1 MKIFSLLLLFKIYKN
16 KIDIYICLFFI
27 GFFLFFIFKIY
38 SNRKIKKINKNKEK
52 EGLYFNESNEE
63 LIKEQLKRNYEF
75 FEENGM
81 KLIRNSFIIIVGCDS
96 IGSHVTLT
104 LVRSGIKKLILI
116 DNTKLNEK
124 NFKYHPCAILTDLE
138 KYNIDILYYYSK
150 KINPKV
156 EIETFNQNL
165 QIENLKNIIKKNGV
179 PDYIICCISNI
190 NRKKE
195 ICELINYVNL
205 NKIKFILS
213 LFPSENKFNPVFIR
227 LEKFG
232 LLKNDKNSKII
243 DDLYQKLFNAPVP
256 DINTVYSI
264 EKENEN
270 EKIKF
275 EINPVFAF
283 FAQTISSKILC
294 DISKI
299 EDNKKDKNNNINNEL
314 IVGSKPLSK
323 LIKMFKNNNKNELN
337 EIDNLSYE
345 NFENIAKLFKCKDS
359 IKKKNGK
366 LIFIKWRIFNKLN
379 KNNIIILNE
388 LFIENHL
395 KIKNEQDL
403 INLYSKE
410 VVNNIDNLLNEI
422 K

>member
-1 MKIFSLLLLFKIYKN
+1 MLIN
-16 KIDIYICLFFI
+16 ICLFFI
-27 GFFLFFIFKIY
+27 GFFLFFIFKVLLK
-38 SNRKIKKINKNKEK
+38 RKIKKINKNIK
-52 EGLYFNESNEE
+52 NENLNFIETNEE

-81 KLIRNSFIIIVGCDS
+81 KLIRNSFIIIIGCDS

-104 LVRSGIKKLILI
+104 LVRSGIKKIILI
-116 DNTKLNEK
+116 DNTKLNEN
-124 NFKYHPCAILTDLE
+124 NFKYHPCAILNDLN
-138 KYNIDILYYYSK
+138 KYNIDILNYYSK
-150 KINPKV
+150 KINPKI

-165 QIENLKNIIKKNGV
+165 KIENLKKIIEKNGN
-179 PDYIICCISNI
+179 PNYIICCINNI

-195 ICELINYVNL
+195 ICELINFVNL
-205 NKIKFILS
+205 NKINFILS
-213 LFPSENKFNPVFIR
+213 LFPSEKKFNPVFIR
-227 LEKFG
+227 IEKFN

-243 DDLYQKLFNAPVP
+243 DDYYQKLFNAPVP
-256 DINTVYSI
+256 NINTVYSI
-264 EKENEN
+264 ENEN

-275 EINPVFAF
+275 EINPIFSF
-283 FAQTISSKILC
+283 FAQTISSKVLC

-299 EDNKKDKNNNINNEL
+299 DENKKENKNNNNNEL
-314 IVGSKPLSK
+314 IIGSKPLSK

-345 NFENIAKLFKCKDS
+345 NFENIAKLFKCRDS

-395 KIKNEQDL
+395 KIKNEEDL

>member
-1 MKIFSLLLLFKIYKN
+1 MLIN
-16 KIDIYICLFFI
+16 ICLFFI
-27 GFFLFFIFKIY
+27 GFFLFFIFKVFLK
-38 SNRKIKKINKNKEK
+38 RKNKKINKNIKKEK
-52 EGLYFNESNEE
+52 LNFIETNEE

-81 KLIRNSFIIIVGCDS
+81 KLIRNSFIIIIGCDS

-104 LVRSGIKKLILI
+104 LVRSGIKKIILI
-116 DNTKLNEK
+116 DNTKLNEN
-124 NFKYHPCAILTDLE
+124 NFKYHPCAILNDLN
-138 KYNIDILYYYSK
+138 KYNIDILNYYSK
-150 KINPKV
+150 KINPKI

-165 QIENLKNIIKKNGV
+165 QIENLKKIIEKNGN
-179 PDYIICCISNI
+179 PNYIICCINNI

-195 ICELINYVNL
+195 ICELINFVSL
-205 NKIKFILS
+205 NKFNFILS
-213 LFPSENKFNPVFIR
+213 LFPSEKKFNPVFIR
-227 LEKFG
+227 IEKFN

-243 DDLYQKLFNAPVP
+243 DDYYQKLFNAPVP
-256 DINTVYSI
+256 NINTVYSI
-264 EKENEN
+264 ENEN

-275 EINPVFAF
+275 EINPIFSF
-283 FAQTISSKILC
+283 FAQTISSKVLC

-299 EDNKKDKNNNINNEL
+299 DENKKENKNNNNNEL
-314 IVGSKPLSK
+314 IIGSKPLSK

-345 NFENIAKLFKCKDS
+345 NFENIAKLFKCRDS

-395 KIKNEQDL
+395 KIKNEEDL

>member
-1 MKIFSLLLLFKIYKN
+1 MLIN
-16 KIDIYICLFFI
+16 ICLFFI
-27 GFFLFFIFKIY
+27 GFFLFFIFKAFLK
-38 SNRKIKKINKNKEK
+38 RKNKKINKNIK
-52 EGLYFNESNEE
+52 NENVNFIETNEE

-81 KLIRNSFIIIVGCDS
+81 KLIRNSFIIIIGCES

-104 LVRSGIKKLILI
+104 LVRSGIKKIILI

-124 NFKYHPCAILTDLE
+124 NFKYHPCAILNDLN
-138 KYNIDILYYYSK
+138 KYNIDILNYYSK
-150 KINPKV
+150 KINPKI

-165 QIENLKNIIKKNGV
+165 QIENLKKIIEKNGN
-179 PDYIICCISNI
+179 PNYIICCINNI

-195 ICELINYVNL
+195 ICELINFVSL
-205 NKIKFILS
+205 NKFNFILS
-213 LFPSENKFNPVFIR
+213 LFPSEKKFNPVFIR
-227 LEKFG
+227 IEKFN

-243 DDLYQKLFNAPVP
+243 DDYYQKLFNAPVP
-256 DINTVYSI
+256 NINTVYSI
-264 EKENEN
+264 ENEN

-275 EINPVFAF
+275 EINPIFSF
-283 FAQTISSKILC
+283 FAQTISSKVLC

-299 EDNKKDKNNNINNEL
+299 DENKKENKNNNNNEL
-314 IVGSKPLSK
+314 IIGSKPLSK
-323 LIKMFKNNNKNELN
+323 LIKMFKNSNKNELN

-345 NFENIAKLFKCKDS
+345 NFENIAKLFKCRDS

-395 KIKNEQDL
+395 KIKNEEDL

>member
-1 MKIFSLLLLFKIYKN
+1 MRKN
-16 KIDIYICLFFI
+16 
-27 GFFLFFIFKIY
+27 
-38 SNRKIKKINKNKEK
+38 KKINKNIK
-52 EGLYFNESNEE
+52 NENVNFIETNEE

-81 KLIRNSFIIIVGCDS
+81 KLIRNSFIIIIGCES

-104 LVRSGIKKLILI
+104 LVRSGIKKIILI

-124 NFKYHPCAILTDLE
+124 NFKYHPCAILNDLN
-138 KYNIDILYYYSK
+138 KYNIDILNYYSK
-150 KINPKV
+150 KINPKI

-165 QIENLKNIIKKNGV
+165 QIENLKKIIEKNGN
-179 PDYIICCISNI
+179 PNYIICCINNI

-195 ICELINYVNL
+195 ICELINFVSL
-205 NKIKFILS
+205 NKFNFILS
-213 LFPSENKFNPVFIR
+213 LFPSEKKFNPVFIR
-227 LEKFG
+227 IEKFN

-243 DDLYQKLFNAPVP
+243 DDYYQKLFNAPVP
-256 DINTVYSI
+256 NINTVYSI
-264 EKENEN
+264 ENEN

-275 EINPVFAF
+275 EINPIFSF
-283 FAQTISSKILC
+283 FAQTISSKVLC
-294 DISKI
+294 NISKI
-299 EDNKKDKNNNINNEL
+299 DENKKENKNNNNNEL
-314 IVGSKPLSK
+314 IIGSKPLSK

-337 EIDNLSYE
+337 EIDNISYE
-345 NFENIAKLFKCKDS
+345 NFENIAKLFKCRDS

-395 KIKNEQDL
+395 KIKNEEDL

>member
-1 MKIFSLLLLFKIYKN
+1 MLINF
-16 KIDIYICLFFI
+16 CLFFI
-27 GFFLFFIFKIY
+27 GFCLFFILVYSKRKNKKIY
-38 SNRKIKKINKNKEK
+38 KNIEK
-52 EGLYFNESNEE
+52 ENFDESNEE

-81 KLIRNSFIIIVGCDS
+81 KLIRNSFIIIIGCDS

-104 LVRSGIKKLILI
+104 LVRSGIKKFFLI

-124 NFKYHPCAILTDLE
+124 NFKYHPCAILTDIE

-165 QIENLKNIIKKNGV
+165 QIETLEKIIKKNGV
-179 PDYIICCISNI
+179 PDYIICCISDI

-213 LFPSENKFNPVFIR
+213 LFPSENKFNPVFTRI
-227 LEKFG
+227 EKFG

-270 EKIKF
+270 EKIKY

-299 EDNKKDKNNNINNEL
+299 DDNKKDKNNNNNNEL
-314 IVGSKPLSK
+314 IVGAKPLSK
-323 LIKMFKNNNKNELN
+323 LIKMFKNNNKNESN
-337 EIDNLSYE
+337 EIDNLTYE

-366 LIFIKWRIFNKLN
+366 LIFIKWRNFNKLS

>member
-1 MKIFSLLLLFKIYKN
+1 MLIN
-16 KIDIYICLFFI
+16 ICLFFI
-27 GFFLFFIFKIY
+27 GFFLFFIFKVFLK
-38 SNRKIKKINKNKEK
+38 RKNKKINKNIKKENLNFI
-52 EGLYFNESNEE
+52 ETNEE

-81 KLIRNSFIIIVGCDS
+81 KLIRNSFIIIIGCES

-104 LVRSGIKKLILI
+104 LVRSGIKKIILI
-116 DNTKLNEK
+116 DNTKLNEN
-124 NFKYHPCAILTDLE
+124 NFKYHPCAILNDLN
-138 KYNIDILYYYSK
+138 KYNIDILNYYSK
-150 KINPKV
+150 KINPKI

-165 QIENLKNIIKKNGV
+165 QIENLKKIIEKNGN
-179 PDYIICCISNI
+179 PNYIICCINNI

-195 ICELINYVNL
+195 ICELINFVNL
-205 NKIKFILS
+205 NKFNFILS
-213 LFPSENKFNPVFIR
+213 LFPSEKKFNPVFIR
-227 LEKFG
+227 IEKFN

-243 DDLYQKLFNAPVP
+243 DDYYQKLFNAPVP
-256 DINTVYSI
+256 NINTIYSI
-264 EKENEN
+264 ENEN

-275 EINPVFAF
+275 EINPIFSF
-283 FAQTISSKILC
+283 FAQTISSKVLC

-299 EDNKKDKNNNINNEL
+299 DENKKENKNNNNNEL
-314 IVGSKPLSK
+314 IIGSKPLSK

-345 NFENIAKLFKCKDS
+345 NFENIAKLFKCRDS

-395 KIKNEQDL
+395 KIKNEEDL

>member
-1 MKIFSLLLLFKIYKN
+1 MLIN
-16 KIDIYICLFFI
+16 ICLFFI
-27 GFFLFFIFKIY
+27 GFFLFFIFKVFLK
-38 SNRKIKKINKNKEK
+38 RKNKKINKNIKKENLNFI
-52 EGLYFNESNEE
+52 ETNEE

-81 KLIRNSFIIIVGCDS
+81 KLIRNSFIIIIGCES

-104 LVRSGIKKLILI
+104 LVRSGIKKIILI

-124 NFKYHPCAILTDLE
+124 NFKYHPCAILNDLN
-138 KYNIDILYYYSK
+138 KYNIDILNYYSK
-150 KINPKV
+150 KINPKI

-165 QIENLKNIIKKNGV
+165 QIENLKKIIEKNGN
-179 PDYIICCISNI
+179 PNYIICCINNI

-195 ICELINYVNL
+195 ICELINFVSL
-205 NKIKFILS
+205 NKFNFILS
-213 LFPSENKFNPVFIR
+213 LFPSEKKFNPVFIR
-227 LEKFG
+227 IEKFN

-243 DDLYQKLFNAPVP
+243 DDYYQKLFNAPVP
-256 DINTVYSI
+256 NINTVYSI
-264 EKENEN
+264 ENEN

-275 EINPVFAF
+275 EINPIFSF
-283 FAQTISSKILC
+283 FAQTISSKVLC

-299 EDNKKDKNNNINNEL
+299 DENKKENKNNNNNEL
-314 IVGSKPLSK
+314 IIGSKPLSK
-323 LIKMFKNNNKNELN
+323 LIKMFKNSNKNELN

-345 NFENIAKLFKCKDS
+345 NFENIAKLFKCRDS

-395 KIKNEQDL
+395 KIKNEEDL

>member
-1 MKIFSLLLLFKIYKN
+1 MLIN
-16 KIDIYICLFFI
+16 ICLFFI
-27 GFFLFFIFKIY
+27 GFFLFFIFKVILK
-38 SNRKIKKINKNKEK
+38 RKIKKINENIKNENLNSI
-52 EGLYFNESNEE
+52 ETNEE

-81 KLIRNSFIIIVGCDS
+81 KLIRNSFIIIIGCES

-104 LVRSGIKKLILI
+104 LVRSGIKKIILI
-116 DNTKLNEK
+116 DNTKLNEN
-124 NFKYHPCAILTDLE
+124 NFKYHPCAILNDLN
-138 KYNIDILYYYSK
+138 KYNIDILNYYSK
-150 KINPKV
+150 KINPKI

-165 QIENLKNIIKKNGV
+165 QIENLKKIIEKNGN
-179 PDYIICCISNI
+179 PNYIICCINNI

-195 ICELINYVNL
+195 ICELINFVSL
-205 NKIKFILS
+205 NKFNFILS
-213 LFPSENKFNPVFIR
+213 LFPSEKKFNPVFIR
-227 LEKFG
+227 IEKFN

-243 DDLYQKLFNAPVP
+243 DDYYQKLFNAPVP
-256 DINTVYSI
+256 NINTVYSI
-264 EKENEN
+264 ENEN

-275 EINPVFAF
+275 EINPIFSF
-283 FAQTISSKILC
+283 FAQTISSKVLC

-299 EDNKKDKNNNINNEL
+299 DENKKENKNNNNNEL
-314 IVGSKPLSK
+314 IIGSKPLSK

-395 KIKNEQDL
+395 KIKNEEDL

>member
-1 MKIFSLLLLFKIYKN
+1 MLIN
-16 KIDIYICLFFI
+16 ICLFFI
-27 GFFLFFIFKIY
+27 GFFLFFIFKVFLK
-38 SNRKIKKINKNKEK
+38 RKNKKINKNIK
-52 EGLYFNESNEE
+52 NENLNFIETNEE

-81 KLIRNSFIIIVGCDS
+81 KLIRNSFIIIIGCDS

-104 LVRSGIKKLILI
+104 LVRSGIKKIILI
-116 DNTKLNEK
+116 DNTKLNEN
-124 NFKYHPCAILTDLE
+124 NFKYHPCAILNDLN
-138 KYNIDILYYYSK
+138 KYNIDILNYYSK
-150 KINPKV
+150 KINPKI

-165 QIENLKNIIKKNGV
+165 KIENLKKIIEKNGN
-179 PDYIICCISNI
+179 PNYIICCINNI

-195 ICELINYVNL
+195 ICELINFVNL
-205 NKIKFILS
+205 NKINFILS
-213 LFPSENKFNPVFIR
+213 LFPSEKKFNPVFIR
-227 LEKFG
+227 IEKFN

-243 DDLYQKLFNAPVP
+243 DDYYQKLFNAPVP
-256 DINTVYSI
+256 NINTVYSI
-264 EKENEN
+264 ENEN

-275 EINPVFAF
+275 EINPIFSF
-283 FAQTISSKILC
+283 FAQTISSKVLC

-299 EDNKKDKNNNINNEL
+299 DENKKENKNNNNNEL
-314 IVGSKPLSK
+314 IIGSKPLSK

-345 NFENIAKLFKCKDS
+345 NFENIAKLFKCRDS

-395 KIKNEQDL
+395 KIKNEEDL

>member
-1 MKIFSLLLLFKIYKN
+1 MLIN
-16 KIDIYICLFFI
+16 ICLFFI
-27 GFFLFFIFKIY
+27 GFFLFFIFKVILK
-38 SNRKIKKINKNKEK
+38 RKIIKINKNIKKENLNFI
-52 EGLYFNESNEE
+52 ETNEE

-81 KLIRNSFIIIVGCDS
+81 KLIRNSFIIIIGCDS

-104 LVRSGIKKLILI
+104 LVRSGIKKIILI
-116 DNTKLNEK
+116 DNTKLNEN
-124 NFKYHPCAILTDLE
+124 NFKYHPCAILNDLN
-138 KYNIDILYYYSK
+138 KYNIDILNYYSK
-150 KINPKV
+150 KINPKI

-165 QIENLKNIIKKNGV
+165 KIENLKKIIEKNGN
-179 PDYIICCISNI
+179 PNYIICCINNI

-195 ICELINYVNL
+195 ICELINFVNL
-205 NKIKFILS
+205 NKINFILS
-213 LFPSENKFNPVFIR
+213 LFPSEKKFNPVFIR
-227 LEKFG
+227 IEKFN

-243 DDLYQKLFNAPVP
+243 DDYYQKLFNAPVP
-256 DINTVYSI
+256 NINTVYSI
-264 EKENEN
+264 ENEN

-275 EINPVFAF
+275 EINPIFSF
-283 FAQTISSKILC
+283 FAQTISSKVLC
-294 DISKI
+294 EKKKI
-299 EDNKKDKNNNINNEL
+299 DENKKENKNNNNNEL
-314 IVGSKPLSK
+314 IIGSKPLSK

-345 NFENIAKLFKCKDS
+345 NFENIAKLFKCRDS

-395 KIKNEQDL
+395 KIKNEEDL

>member
-1 MKIFSLLLLFKIYKN
+1 MLIN
-16 KIDIYICLFFI
+16 ICLFFI
-27 GFFLFFIFKIY
+27 GFFLFFIFKVFLK
-38 SNRKIKKINKNKEK
+38 RKIKKINKNIKKENLNFI
-52 EGLYFNESNEE
+52 ETNEE

-81 KLIRNSFIIIVGCDS
+81 KLIRNSFIIIIGCDS

-104 LVRSGIKKLILI
+104 LVRSGIKKIILI
-116 DNTKLNEK
+116 DNTKLNEN
-124 NFKYHPCAILTDLE
+124 NFKYHPCAILNDLN
-138 KYNIDILYYYSK
+138 KYNIDILNYYSK
-150 KINPKV
+150 KINPKI

-165 QIENLKNIIKKNGV
+165 QIENLKKIIEKNGN
-179 PDYIICCISNI
+179 PNYIICCINNI

-195 ICELINYVNL
+195 ICELINFVNL
-205 NKIKFILS
+205 NKINFILS
-213 LFPSENKFNPVFIR
+213 LFPSEKKFNPVFIR
-227 LEKFG
+227 IEKFN

-243 DDLYQKLFNAPVP
+243 DDYYQKLFNAPVP
-256 DINTVYSI
+256 NINTVYSI
-264 EKENEN
+264 ENEN

-275 EINPVFAF
+275 EINPIFSF
-283 FAQTISSKILC
+283 FAQTISSKVLC

-299 EDNKKDKNNNINNEL
+299 DENKKENKNNNNNEL
-314 IVGSKPLSK
+314 IIGSKPLSK

-345 NFENIAKLFKCKDS
+345 NFENIAKLFKCRDS

-395 KIKNEQDL
+395 KIKNEEDL

>member
-1 MKIFSLLLLFKIYKN
+1 MLIN
-16 KIDIYICLFFI
+16 ICLFFI
-27 GFFLFFIFKIY
+27 GFFLFFIFKVY
-38 SNRKIKKINKNKEK
+38 LKRKIKKINKNIKKENLNFI
-52 EGLYFNESNEE
+52 ETNEE

-81 KLIRNSFIIIVGCDS
+81 KLIRNSFIIIIGCES

-104 LVRSGIKKLILI
+104 LVRSGIKKIILI
-116 DNTKLNEK
+116 DNTKLNEN
-124 NFKYHPCAILTDLE
+124 NFKYHPCAILNDLN
-138 KYNIDILYYYSK
+138 KYNIDILNYYSK
-150 KINPKV
+150 KINPKI

-165 QIENLKNIIKKNGV
+165 QIENLKKIIEKNGN
-179 PDYIICCISNI
+179 PNYIICCINNI

-195 ICELINYVNL
+195 ICELINFVNL
-205 NKIKFILS
+205 NKINFILS
-213 LFPSENKFNPVFIR
+213 LFPSEKKFNPVFIR
-227 LEKFG
+227 IEKFN

-243 DDLYQKLFNAPVP
+243 DDYYQKLFNAPVP
-256 DINTVYSI
+256 NINTVYSI
-264 EKENEN
+264 ENEN

-275 EINPVFAF
+275 EINPIFSF
-283 FAQTISSKILC
+283 FAQTISSKVLC

-299 EDNKKDKNNNINNEL
+299 DENKKENKNNNNNEL
-314 IVGSKPLSK
+314 IIGSKPLSK

-395 KIKNEQDL
+395 KIKNEEDL